1 MVSSMGRPRQ
11 HNDETRERLL
21 RVASQIIR
29 RGGTEALT
37 VRGLADEAGVTT
49 RAIYSLFSG
58 LPELI
63 AVLCARSAEA
73 MVRHHEAVPVTD
85 DPISELLPLGLAY
98 RSAALEQADL
108 CEMIYTP
115 TITDGRT
122 AAEYPR
128 QVQRTIGRVQDTI
141 RRAIL
146 AANFGPSM
154 IMTCFRVSGRSF
166 TASRRWSC
174 VAYSEHRN
182 RVTVSGG
189 RRSRRMSGAWS
200 RRSDDARR

>member
-29 RGGTEALT
+29 RGGTESLT
-37 VRGLADEAGVTT
+37 VRGLAAEAGVTT

-63 AVLCARSAEA
+63 AVLCARSTEA
-73 MVRHHEAVPVTD
+73 MVRHHEAVPIRD
-85 DPISELLPLGLAY
+85 DPISELLPLALAY

-108 CEMIYTP
+108 YEMLYTP
-115 TITDGRT
+115 TMTDGRT
-122 AAEYPR
+122 AAEYPL
-128 QVQRTIGRVQDTI
+128 QAQRTIGRVQDTI

-146 AANFGPSM
+146 AGQLRPVDDHDLFQGLWAIVHGLTSLELCGVLGTSEECDR
-154 IMTCFRVSGRSF
+154 IWRETITTHVRGLV
-166 TASRRWSC
+166 AS
-174 VAYSEHRN
+174 
-182 RVTVSGG
+182 T
-189 RRSRRMSGAWS
+189 
-200 RRSDDARR
+200 

>member
-1 MVSSMGRPRQ
+1 MVSSVGRPRQ

-29 RGGTEALT
+29 RGGPEALT
-37 VRGLADEAGVTT
+37 VRGLASETGVTT

-63 AVLCARSAEA
+63 AVLCTRSAEA

-85 DPISELLPLGLAY
+85 DPISELLPLALAY

-108 CEMIYTP
+108 YEMLYTP
-115 TITDGRT
+115 TITDGRA
-122 AAEYPR
+122 AAEYPW
-128 QVQRTIGRVQDTI
+128 QAQRTIGRVQDTI

-146 AANFGPSM
+146 AGQLRPVDDHDLFQGLWAIVHGLTSLEL
-154 IMTCFRVSGRSF
+154 RGVLGRSEECDRIWRE
-166 TASRRWSC
+166 TITTHVRGLVAS
-174 VAYSEHRN
+174 
-182 RVTVSGG
+182 T
-189 RRSRRMSGAWS
+189 
-200 RRSDDARR
+200 

>member
-1 MVSSMGRPRQ
+1 MGRPRQ
-11 HNDETRERLL
+11 HNDETRECLL

-49 RAIYSLFSG
+49 RAIYSLFNG

-85 DPISELLPLGLAY
+85 DPISELLPLALAY

-108 CEMIYTP
+108 YEMIYTP
-115 TITDGRT
+115 TMTDGRT

-146 AANFGPSM
+146 AGQLRPVDDHDLFQSLWAIVHGLTSLELRGVLGTSEECDRIWPET
-154 IMTCFRVSGRSF
+154 ITTHVRGLV
-166 TASRRWSC
+166 ASI
-174 VAYSEHRN
+174 
-182 RVTVSGG
+182 
-189 RRSRRMSGAWS
+189 
-200 RRSDDARR
+200 

>member
-1 MVSSMGRPRQ
+1 MLSSMGRPRQ

-49 RAIYSLFSG
+49 RAIYSLFSR

-85 DPISELLPLGLAY
+85 DPISELLPLALAY
-98 RSAALEQADL
+98 RSAALE
-108 CEMIYTP
+108 
-115 TITDGRT
+115 
-122 AAEYPR
+122 
-128 QVQRTIGRVQDTI
+128 
-141 RRAIL
+141 
-146 AANFGPSM
+146 
-154 IMTCFRVSGRSF
+154 
-166 TASRRWSC
+166 
-174 VAYSEHRN
+174 
-182 RVTVSGG
+182 
-189 RRSRRMSGAWS
+189 
-200 RRSDDARR
+200 

>member
-1 MVSSMGRPRQ
+1 MGRPRQ

-29 RGGTEALT
+29 RGGGTQALT

-63 AVLCARSAEA
+63 AVLCAGSAEA

-85 DPISELLPLGLAY
+85 DPISELLPLALAY

-108 CEMIYTP
+108 YEMLYAP
-115 TITDGRT
+115 RMTDGRT
-122 AAEYPR
+122 AADYPR

-146 AANFGPSM
+146 ANQLRTVDDHDLFQGLWAIVHGLTSLELRGVLG
-154 IMTCFRVSGRSF
+154 TSGECDRIWRE
-166 TASRRWSC
+166 TITTHVRGLVASI
-174 VAYSEHRN
+174 
-182 RVTVSGG
+182 
-189 RRSRRMSGAWS
+189 
-200 RRSDDARR
+200 

>member
-11 HNDETRERLL
+11 HNEETRERLL

-29 RGGTEALT
+29 RRGTQALT

-85 DPISELLPLGLAY
+85 DPISELLPLALAY

-108 CEMIYTP
+108 YEMLYAP
-115 TITDGRT
+115 TMTDGGT
-122 AAEYPR
+122 AADYPR

-146 AANFGPSM
+146 AGQLRPVDDHDLFQGLWAMVHGLTSLELRGVLGTSEECDR
-154 IMTCFRVSGRSF
+154 IWRETI
-166 TASRRWSC
+166 TAHVRGLVGSI
-174 VAYSEHRN
+174 
-182 RVTVSGG
+182 
-189 RRSRRMSGAWS
+189 
-200 RRSDDARR
+200 